1 MSSEKGFVAYEYKT
15 VTVARR
21 LESIYLDGFQNFG
34 WEPEGSVPAVSSQGT
49 ATVMLKFRR
58 NRNIKNK
65 GELVRLERQF
75 EGSIQEIEVLEK
87 SKTTAASI
95 AAFTVGIIGTAF
107 MAGSVFAYLAG
118 MLPLMIVLAI
128 PGFLGWL
135 LPYFCYT
142 KIQAKRTESAAP
154 LIDKQ
159 YDAVY
164 DLCEQAHALLAG

>member
-1 MSSEKGFVAYEYKT
+1 MSNEEGFVAYEYKT
-15 VTVARR
+15 VTIARG
-21 LESIYLDGFQNFG
+21 LESIYRDGLQNFG
-34 WEPEGSVPAVSSQGT
+34 WESEGSVPAVSSQGT

-65 GELVRLERQF
+65 GELARLERQF
-75 EGSIQEIEVLEK
+75 EDSIQEIEVLER
-87 SKTTAASI
+87 SKTTTAFI
-95 AAFTVGIIGTAF
+95 AAITIGIIGTAF

-118 MLPLMIVLAI
+118 MLPLMVVLAI

-142 KIQAKRTESAAP
+142 GIKAKHTQSAAP
-154 LIDKQ
+154 FIDKQ

-164 DLCEQAHALLAG
+164 DLGEKAHSILAG